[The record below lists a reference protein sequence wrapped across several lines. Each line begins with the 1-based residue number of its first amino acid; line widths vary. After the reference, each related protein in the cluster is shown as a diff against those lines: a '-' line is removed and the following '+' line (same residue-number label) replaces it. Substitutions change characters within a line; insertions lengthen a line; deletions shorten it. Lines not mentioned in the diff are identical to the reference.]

1 MEGLPLEDQASR
13 ESSSSSTTQDQI
25 MWLNRTQANGTN
37 GNSEASMDQTILRS
51 CKESEETL
59 GVTEQ
64 KLNAG
69 FDVQSTNR
77 KNQHQMCGDA
87 NIIMEEEEAP
97 WRTTA
102 VEELSRPTLL
112 MDKNQQNDVSSSSG
126 KDGRDDPQGIVQI
139 LVSPSERDQLSTTS
153 STYLSSY
160 SLQTRGNE
168 LADLG
173 GVPAEDGGRVGGGR
187 ASSPSR
193 TRIVKNY
200 VAQSAGK
207 EALLGTNAAEGPEAE
222 QLHLACPACQEAENE
237 RLLACVE
244 NPEDCHDITMHDS
257 QEELHGQ
264 RSCRNGD
271 NDDYYDFIEEFLSE
285 GALVNIDSAQTY
297 VDLET
302 GTVRTSVEV
311 SAEDEGMEVK
321 HEAEWVTQFV
331 RSRKHK

>member
-1 MEGLPLEDQASR
+1 
-13 ESSSSSTTQDQI
+13 

-37 GNSEASMDQTILRS
+37 GDPEPCMDETILRS
-51 CKESEETL
+51 CKETEEML
-59 GVTEQ
+59 GVVEQ

-69 FDVQSTNR
+69 LDVQSTNK

-87 NIIMEEEEAP
+87 SLIMEEEVP
-97 WRTTA
+97 RRTMA
-102 VEELSRPTLL
+102 VEELSHPSLL
-112 MDKNQQNDVSSSSG
+112 MDKKQQNDVSSSSG
-126 KDGRDDPQGIVQI
+126 KDGRDDPQDIIQI
-139 LVSPSERDQLSTTS
+139 LVSPNERDQVNTTS

-168 LADLG
+168 LADISG
-173 GVPAEDGGRVGGGR
+173 IPPEDGGRGGGR

-200 VAQSAGK
+200 VAQSGK
-207 EALLGTNAAEGPEAE
+207 EALLGTNAAEGQEAE
-222 QLHLACPACQEAENE
+222 HLHLACPACQEAENE
-237 RLLACVE
+237 RLLPSME
-244 NPEDCHDITMHDS
+244 NPEDCNDIIMHDS